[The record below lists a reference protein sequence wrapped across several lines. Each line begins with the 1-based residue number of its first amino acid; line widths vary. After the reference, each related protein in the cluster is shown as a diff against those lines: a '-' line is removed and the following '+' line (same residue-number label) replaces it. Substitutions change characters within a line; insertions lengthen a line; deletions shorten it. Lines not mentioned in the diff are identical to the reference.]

1 MSEVTQS
8 LRKHRRLNNMLFQSR
23 MSLKK
28 GKYVG
33 PYQIQDFLEEG
44 SYSKIYLAKSLYTNE
59 QVVIK
64 TINKSSLQKELD
76 DLLLLTKQIETLKI
90 LKHRNI
96 ITLYEIYE
104 SRKYLYLI
112 TEYCPGKNLIE
123 KLMRKKRFSEEEA
136 LIIFFQLLDAFTYM
150 HKMNIC
156 HRNIRAEHILFDK
169 NNRPKLIG
177 FGYSSFYEK
186 NKKIEGAYGSLC
198 YACPEIINEQPYNP
212 ELADVWSLG
221 VILYVLV
228 CGYLPF
234 CEEEDSKNKILIS
247 EGKVEFPKEMSNK
260 LKDLLRHMLDIN
272 PEKRYNFQ
280 KIVKHPWIKP
290 YSESFF
296 SQGINIHKTIFP
308 VDENILNIINE
319 YNFDKDKVKND
330 LINNKYNPGT
340 GLYKQIVRKLLD
352 MKIKTISDL
361 FCEEF
366 NDYRDNDKNKYENGD
381 KKYEEFIQK
390 VAEYYNKKEDFV
402 NNFKQR
408 EDDIVEKLMALK
420 EQKEEEKK
428 LNELK
433 VINEENHSN
442 KEDENDN
449 DNDKD
454 NNLINDN
461 IEIVYNNE
469 QDIDIL
475 QQFKEKQNKQVI
487 NENAQNKNNNLCN
500 INKKLNYSLNISEGL
515 NKDSAPSLSKFN
527 KNINSNKSIVRPNL
541 LKSTIGY
548 LGNNNSN
555 INNFRMTAF
564 RRSSTKTYFDKGSL
578 YDDFLK
584 KNHPENLKRTM
595 LKSRFGNIYENIDK
609 DIIEDIKE
617 KDESESEKG
626 EKKSQNVDEDI
637 KEKEKEENEG
647 DKEEK
652 KSKKGELRYS
662 FNFDEV
668 DEDETD
674 ENKEENDSEELIDI
688 IDGEG
693 DTKLFERFKDDN
705 DEQMSELKKFWFGGN
720 LKESVKII
728 KKSILN
734 KKSVKFKEEVDKK
747 EIDKKNNRN
756 IKNPEVKR
764 TGTNTSGFELDEYEE
779 KLKEFNKNLEITND
793 KDEDCDNL
801 EKIKHDSHLEKDVHD
816 NSNKKS
822 NLKKK
827 VNFNNDKDFPKNVY
841 DDKNNCANDINNI
854 NNISEKICEIKYN
867 KALPCEK
874 LKVNEDN
881 TNNIDEINHFFL
893 EKFQKNLNTKNF
905 PKKNNPEFF
914 RDLTSTNNNIPEKK
928 DESTQTT
935 FINNYNPNKINP
947 KKFQL
952 VHSFFCIKSN
962 KNINNKNNDN
972 YSCMYNGN
980 NQININKSFNPIR
993 LNFNKNQIIQNKQK
1007 ELDQKM
1013 KMQKYYKLNN
1023 KYSNNT
1029 INNINDN
1036 KDHNSLSLNKSQ
1048 FFRNKYAQNLDIP
1061 ENNNY
1066 YITETQ
1072 SKNTPNKNIRSILRK
1087 NNYNN
1092 YNIQL
1097 TPEKKL
1103 INTKNVKNE
1112 VIVKRN
1118 EIIEKIQHCQ
1128 NILNSMVSD
1137 KSNDMSNMKCR
1148 SNFNINKPIDEL
1160 NNNLTFNKEISDF
1173 RKNNP
1178 KKIININNNN
1188 VTNQVYRK
1196 NNLNISTNIPSNMN
1210 NFTYKKANIKYI
1222 DKTNDIYQFDNLSR
1236 DNTYNSISI
1245 PEYNNIPTNFTN
1257 TNNNYNMKLFTYR
1270 GLKKNLDMEDN
1281 LNNYSFNEQKHQINK
1296 QPINTRY
1303 NISSYMF
1310 NTKNIKGNK
1319 QLLNKTFNEN
1329 IKGTYTQNVYQNKKI
1344 NNINDI
1350 NQNPLFKRLK
1360 GY

>member
-1 MSEVTQS
+1 MSEITQS

-64 TINKSSLQKELD
+64 AINKSSLKKELD

-112 TEYCPGKNLIE
+112 TEYCQGKNLIE

-136 LIIFFQLLDAFTYM
+136 LIIFFQLLDVFTYM

-169 NNRPKLIG
+169 NSRPKLIG

-247 EGKVEFPKEMSNK
+247 EGKIEFPKEMSNK

-296 SQGINIHKTIFP
+296 SQGINIYKTIYP
-308 VDENILNIINE
+308 VDEKILNIIKE
-319 YNFDKDKVKND
+319 YNFDKDKIKND
-330 LINNKYNPGT
+330 LIDNKYNTGT

-366 NDYRDNDKNKYENGD
+366 NDYRDNDKNKYENGNE
-381 KKYEEFIQK
+381 KYEEFIQK

-442 KEDENDN
+442 KEDENENENDN
-449 DNDKD
+449 DNNNDNN
-454 NNLINDN
+454 NNLINNN

-469 QDIDIL
+469 QDIDVL

-487 NENAQNKNNNLCN
+487 DESEQNKNKNSTNP
-500 INKKLNYSLNISEGL
+500 NKKLNYSLNISESL
-515 NKDSAPSLSKFN
+515 NKDSVPSSSKFN

-541 LKSTIGY
+541 LKSTIGN
-548 LGNNNSN
+548 LGNSNSN

-564 RRSSTKTYFDKGSL
+564 RRSNTKTYFDKGSL

-595 LKSRFGNIYENIDK
+595 LKSRFGNIYENNNK

-626 EKKSQNVDEDI
+626 EKESQNKNDDI
-637 KEKEKEENEG
+637 KGKE
-647 DKEEK
+647 KEEK
-652 KSKKGELRYS
+652 KSKKDELRYS

-668 DEDETD
+668 DEDDAE
-674 ENKEENDSEELIDI
+674 ENKEENDSGELIDI

-693 DTKLFERFKDDN
+693 DSKLFERFKDDN
-705 DEQMSELKKFWFGGN
+705 DEQMNELKKYWFGGN
-720 LKESVKII
+720 LKASVKII

-734 KKSVKFKEEVDKK
+734 KKSVKFKEDVDKK
-747 EIDKKNNRN
+747 DTDKKNNSN
-756 IKNPEVKR
+756 KKNSEVKR

-779 KLKEFNKNLEITND
+779 KLKEFNKNLEIAND
-793 KDEDCDNL
+793 KDEDCYNNL
-801 EKIKHDSHLEKDVHD
+801 DKLKLDSHLEKNLHD

-822 NLKKK
+822 NLRKK
-827 VNFNNDKDFPKNVY
+827 VHFNNEEDISKTAC
-841 DDKNNCANDINNI
+841 DDTNNYANDVNNI
-854 NNISEKICEIKYN
+854 NNLSKKICEIKYN
-867 KALPCEK
+867 KALPCKK

-881 TNNIDEINHFFL
+881 TNNIDEINYFFL
-893 EKFQKNLNTKNF
+893 EKFQKNINTINF

-914 RDLTSTNNNIPEKK
+914 RGLTTTNNNIPDKK

-935 FINNYNPNKINP
+935 FINKYNQNKINP

-952 VHSFFCIKSN
+952 VHSFFSIKSN
-962 KNINNKNNDN
+962 KNKNNKANDN
-972 YSCMYNGN
+972 YSCVYNGN
-980 NQININKSFNPIR
+980 NQININRSVNPVR
-993 LNFNKNQIIQNKQK
+993 LNFNRNQIIQNKQK

-1023 KYSNNT
+1023 KFSNNT
-1029 INNINDN
+1029 TNNIKDN
-1036 KDHNSLSLNKSQ
+1036 KELNLLSLNKSQ
-1048 FFRNKYAQNLDIP
+1048 FYRYKYDKNLVEP

-1066 YITETQ
+1066 YITETHLI
-1072 SKNTPNKNIRSILRK
+1072 NTPNKNIRTILRK
-1087 NNYNN
+1087 NN

-1128 NILNSMVSD
+1128 NILNSMVVD
-1137 KSNDMSNMKCR
+1137 KNNDMNNVKCR
-1148 SNFNINKPIDEL
+1148 SNYNINKTVDDS
-1160 NNNLTFNKEISDF
+1160 NYNLTFNKEISDF

-1178 KKIININNNN
+1178 KKIININTNNN
-1188 VTNQVYRK
+1188 VTNQVYKK
-1196 NNLNISTNIPSNMN
+1196 NNLNINTNFPSNIN

-1245 PEYNNIPTNFTN
+1245 PEYNNIPTYYTN
-1257 TNNNYNMKLFTYR
+1257 TNKNYNMKLFTYK
-1270 GLKKNLDMEDN
+1270 GLKKYLDMEEN
-1281 LNNYSFNEQKHQINK
+1281 LNNHSFNDPRNQMNK
-1296 QPINTRY
+1296 QPINTGF
-1303 NISSYMF
+1303 NISSYML

-1319 QLLNKTFNEN
+1319 QLLNKTFNEKM
-1329 IKGTYTQNVYQNKKI
+1329 KGTYTQNVYQNKKI

-1350 NQNPLFKRLK
+1350 NENPLIKRLK